1 MKNRSVLR
9 TVAAVLR
16 PVMRLLL
23 MTFYDRKYLTG
34 RHFEKGLGGYVW
46 GFRSAWARNILR
58 LGPPMPWPMSLT
70 CVVSNP
76 ENVQF
81 HPDDLN
87 NFQSLG
93 TYFQNFSAKIVL
105 GRGVYIAPNV
115 GLITANHNF
124 EDLDSHEP
132 GEDIVI
138 GDGCWIGMGAV
149 ILPGVRLGPRTIVA
163 AGAIV
168 TSSFP
173 QGRVV
178 IGGVPAKVIKN
189 LENSDK
195 IGE

>member
-1 MKNRSVLR
+1 MKRRGAMR
-9 TVAAVLR
+9 TVAVACK

-23 MTFYDRKYLTG
+23 MAFYDRKYLVG

-46 GFRSAWARNILR
+46 GFRSVWARNILR
-58 LGPPMPWPMSLT
+58 LGPPMPWPMGLT

-76 ENVQF
+76 ANVQF

-87 NFQSLG
+87 NFQSHG

-132 GEDIVI
+132 GEDILI

-149 ILPGVRLGPRTIVA
+149 ILPGTCLGPGTIVA
-163 AGAIV
+163 AGAVV

-173 QGRVV
+173 EGRVV
-178 IGGVPAKVIKN
+178 VGGVPARIIKG
-189 LENSDK
+189 SV
-195 IGE
+195 